1 MGEASLPSNRK
12 VVMNSMTES
21 GFFDSNFS
29 NHPHQEEDRWYNLIL
44 IYSHNYSSLYRFE
57 RDGKYFLL
65 KIANE
70 KSRSKKILRRE
81 YELSIGADH
90 PNIVNVYYYNA
101 STPVGEGIVMEYI
114 EGRNLNDYLAE
125 NPSSQQ
131 REKVFGQLLEAISY
145 LHGKRIVHNDLKPE
159 NILISRTDDNLK
171 LIDFGLSDDE
181 AHFVLKT
188 PGCTSQFAAPEL
200 KDHHHSDARSDIYSV
215 GLIMRLLFGSKY
227 KRISNKCIQSSP
239 ESRYP
244 DIGKLSKVWKRRNLI
259 KHSSLIG
266 LGAIL
271 IISCVALA
279 FIYID
284 IKNHKNTL
292 LLESALAEQQEEL
305 TIQKEKFNELLE
317 SYNLMQDSLT
327 TIKTKTLL
335 HEQAKKERISLFE
348 ERLYGIAS
356 LAMDSIKKCN
366 SQSEDWLIRKNFVDA
381 ATNYF
386 ERFDKTV
393 DEEDISSQLHYT
405 LTNVIEKT
413 LNEFNKIHVLTP
425 GQ

>member
-1 MGEASLPSNRK
+1 
-12 VVMNSMTES
+12 MTES

-29 NHPHQEEDRWYNLIL
+29 NHPHQEEERWYNLIL

-90 PNIVNVYYYNA
+90 PNIVNVYYFDA

-131 REKVFGQLLEAISY
+131 REKVFGQLLEALSY

-171 LIDFGLSDDE
+171 LIDFGLSDDD

-200 KDHHHSDARSDIYSV
+200 KDNHHSDARSDIYSV

-227 KRISNKCIQSSP
+227 KRIANKCIQSSP

-259 KHSSLIG
+259 KHSFLIG

-317 SYNLMQDSLT
+317 SYTLMQDSLT

-335 HEQAKKERISLFE
+335 HEQAKKRK
-348 ERLYGIAS
+348 
-356 LAMDSIKKCN
+356 D
-366 SQSEDWLIRKNFVDA
+366 LIV
-381 ATNYF
+381 
-386 ERFDKTV
+386 
-393 DEEDISSQLHYT
+393 
-405 LTNVIEKT
+405 
-413 LNEFNKIHVLTP
+413 
-425 GQ
+425 